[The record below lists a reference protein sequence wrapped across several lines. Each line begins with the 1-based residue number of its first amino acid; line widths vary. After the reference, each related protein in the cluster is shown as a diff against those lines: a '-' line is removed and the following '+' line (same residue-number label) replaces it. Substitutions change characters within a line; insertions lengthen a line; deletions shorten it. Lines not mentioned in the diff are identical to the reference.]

1 MVIDAK
7 LVPMVITALQVGKLR
22 MRKEAAW
29 AVSNCAMG
37 GTQEQ
42 VR

>member
-1 MVIDAK
+1 MVIDAN
-7 LVPMVITALQVGKLR
+7 LVPMVITALQVGELSTQR
-22 MRKEAAW
+22 EAAW